1 MNNLNNKSQTHLRSP
16 GTRVCIPWLKGD
28 TISDWNETCAW
39 AIEHFGLP
47 GGKYTTEVSSECM
60 DFYFVD
66 ERDAILFE
74 LTWG

>member
-1 MNNLNNKSQTHLRSP
+1 MKNLNNKLQTHLRQQV
-16 GTRVCIPWLKGD
+16 TRVCIPWLKDD

-47 GGKYTTEVSSECM
+47 GNRYTTHASSECM
-60 DFYFVD
+60 DFYFLD

-74 LTWG
+74 LRWG

>member
-1 MNNLNNKSQTHLRSP
+1 MNNLNNKSQTRLRSP

-47 GGKYTTEVSSECM
+47 GN
-60 DFYFVD
+60 
-66 ERDAILFE
+66 
-74 LTWG
+74 